1 MSSQVLTTQAI
12 GPTAESPVE
21 LFAFARLM
29 RAQTV
34 LRRELE
40 SEVLTPRGLTFNDFE
55 ALAHLA
61 KADDNRL
68 RRVDLVELVMLT
80 PSGVTRLLDG
90 LQEAGLVEN
99 VQCKDDARVTW
110 ARLTT
115 DGVETVQCVGAS
127 HTKLLRSLF
136 RDTMSED
143 EVAQLS
149 ELLSRLPGV
158 GAGSCVG

>member
-1 MSSQVLTTQAI
+1 MSSQILSAQA
-12 GPTAESPVE
+12 TEHPVE
-21 LFAFARLM
+21 LAAFARLM

-55 ALAHLA
+55 ALLHLS
-61 KADDNRL
+61 KAFEFRL
-68 RRVDLVELVMLT
+68 RRVDLVELLMLT

-99 VQCKDDARVTW
+99 LQCKDDARVTW
-110 ARLTT
+110 ARLTQ
-115 DGVETVQCVGAS
+115 DGIETVGCVGAS
-127 HTKLLRSLF
+127 HTQRLRSLF
-136 RDTMSED
+136 SDALTED

-149 ELLSRLPGV
+149 ELLGKLPGV
-158 GAGSCVG
+158 GAGSCAG

>member
-1 MSSQVLTTQAI
+1 
-12 GPTAESPVE
+12 
-21 LFAFARLM
+21 M

-55 ALAHLA
+55 ALLHLSTA
-61 KADDNRL
+61 FENRL
-68 RRVDLVELVMLT
+68 RRVDLVELLMLT

-99 VQCKDDARVTW
+99 VQCTDDARVTW
-110 ARLTT
+110 ARLTQ

-127 HTKLLRSLF
+127 HTKRMQELF
-136 RDTMSED
+136 RGALSED

-149 ELLSRLPGV
+149 ELLGRLPGV
-158 GAGSCVG
+158 GAGSCAG